1 MFCVEH
7 IGFGVEQQGWVETN
21 SGKTGSLDQ
30 LPNKAVVSRKD
41 VATDWT
47 VVETKIKTNKNKT
60 SQELQKLPYTSYLE
74 SIPQI
79 CVSCLGSVA
88 GVIWGNSIWFIL
100 QNMVIWYNFM
110 LKAVKRYSQ
119 KVEWY
124 NNLQKIFSDATKS
137 RKKVWCIISQRNDD
151 LVQQFLF

>member
-47 VVETKIKTNKNKT
+47 VVETKIKTKIKTKHRKN
-60 SQELQKLPYTSYLE
+60 
-74 SIPQI
+74 
-79 CVSCLGSVA
+79 CA
-88 GVIWGNSIWFIL
+88 
-100 QNMVIWYNFM
+100 
-110 LKAVKRYSQ
+110 RYSTQ
-119 KVEWY
+119 V
-124 NNLQKIFSDATKS
+124 T
-137 RKKVWCIISQRNDD
+137 
-151 LVQQFLF
+151 